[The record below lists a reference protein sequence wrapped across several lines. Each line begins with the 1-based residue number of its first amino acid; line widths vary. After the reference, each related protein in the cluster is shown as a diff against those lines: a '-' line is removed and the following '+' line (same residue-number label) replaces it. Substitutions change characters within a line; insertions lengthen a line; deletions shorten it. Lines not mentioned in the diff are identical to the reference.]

1 MREIAFDTIVNTVR
15 DLCIEAN
22 CALPCDLKQ
31 AIADS
36 WPDSLDDSCAR
47 EEWDWMPQ
55 YDLESMT
62 VDMLEKLRAKLNK

>member
-1 MREIAFDTIVNTVR
+1 
-15 DLCIEAN
+15 
-22 CALPCDLKQ
+22 
-31 AIADS
+31 S

>member
-1 MREIAFDTIVNTVR
+1 MTKYREILR
-15 DLCIEAN
+15 
-22 CALPCDLKQ
+22 LKSLGLSQ
-31 AIADS
+31 QSIADS